1 MPDVM
6 LVGSIPHNST
16 PEAMAM
22 FGGPLG
28 AHLKTIP
35 DGEVGMRRF
44 WISRVHFQVLALHP
58 DLEVI
63 QRPRR
68 DDGIE
73 RIYPHDS
80 SDNWNFRVREGVE
93 RVIFGHAGWR
103 LGYYQDALNS
113 YHFFKFLQEKGQ
125 IPRHVRFQVSMP
137 SAVSALPPRCFPTPG
152 DLAKVRPGYI
162 DAARAEV
169 ENIIEHIPANELA
182 IQWDCSTELQDAYG
196 SIAGLDPATML
207 ERNIPQLR
215 EVSRDI
221 PKEVELG
228 FHLCFGTLGG
238 WPRFAPDST
247 DKATEMAQAI
257 IGNMG
262 RRVDWVH
269 IPVLDRTDQAY
280 YQPLSALRETD
291 TRIYLGMIHSM
302 ETFAERYK
310 AAKAVLPKVG
320 VAAYCG
326 FGRRNPD
333 ELKQILADHV
343 TALDVMKRG

>member
-16 PEAMAM
+16 PEAMSM

-28 AHLKTIP
+28 PHLKTIP

-80 SDNWNFRVREGVE
+80 SDNWNFRVRDGVE

-137 SAVSALPPRCFPTPG
+137 SAVSALPPRVFPTPG

-169 ENIIEHIPANELA
+169 EAIIKHIPANELA

-196 SIAGLDPATML
+196 SIAGLDPATIL

-247 DKATEMAQAI
+247 DKAAEMAQAI

-280 YQPLSALRETD
+280 YEPLSALRDSE

-302 ETFAERYK
+302 ESFADRYK

-343 TALDVMKRG
+343 TALDVMQRG

>member
-1 MPDVM
+1 M
-6 LVGSIPHNST
+6 
-16 PEAMAM
+16 
-22 FGGPLG
+22 
-28 AHLKTIP
+28 
-35 DGEVGMRRF
+35 
-44 WISRVHFQVLALHP
+44 
-58 DLEVI
+58 
-63 QRPRR
+63 
-68 DDGIE
+68 
-73 RIYPHDS
+73 
-80 SDNWNFRVREGVE
+80 
-93 RVIFGHAGWR
+93 
-103 LGYYQDALNS
+103 
-113 YHFFKFLQEKGQ
+113 
-125 IPRHVRFQVSMP
+125 
-137 SAVSALPPRCFPTPG
+137 PPRCFPTPG